1 MNKIKASA
9 NGSGKG
15 KGGKGSKNRPKSDS
29 TKRARREEGSSGSG
43 SECEDREVDR
53 PLRNTHIDMSL
64 ATMKMMVDAL
74 KLPIGFDPEMMEL
87 AYRLLTVNNTL
98 MKVSTEE
105 ARQGVEEAEAGAAVV
120 AEGAMATAEQE
131 KTPRFFRGNMST
143 TVLVNGVDQIRSY
156 LSAPSWS
163 AGIVRAVRDSGAYVQ
178 DVWMVKRQGTEV
190 VSCLVQFS
198 SRFQKL
204 LALAA
209 LTDLRMDMQRT
220 MGRVSSNRVNAR
232 DAFPREQ
239 LDAVKAC
246 YNRGYELKKAGL
258 IESYRIY
265 NTGEMSPTFEVRTK
279 KDGKVVWGPP
289 PPRSG
294 ETPPPHLTQRQR
306 LRPARS
312 GQRGGGEG
320 MEIGD
325 ADSGTESYSPQ
336 NGTGRRGN
344 GGAPAAATVNE
355 VLLDAMAAAQ
365 DKQK

>member
-1 MNKIKASA
+1 MTLGRLRSLHDARKGQRIRDLIAADADRGSA
-9 NGSGKG
+9 FSVAADGLLLDY
-15 KGGKGSKNRPKSDS
+15 SKTLIDAEV
-29 TKRARREEGSSGSG
+29 RAE
-43 SECEDREVDR
+43 
-53 PLRNTHIDMSL
+53 L
-64 ATMKMMVDAL
+64 L
-74 KLPIGFDPEMMEL
+74 KLAGAAGL
-87 AYRLLTVNNTL
+87 GAAAGASLL
-98 MKVSTEE
+98 
-105 ARQGVEEAEAGAAVV
+105 QAEAGAAVV

-143 TVLVNGVDQIRSY
+143 TVLVNGVNQIRSY
-156 LSAPSWS
+156 LNAPSWS

-344 GGAPAAATVNE
+344 GGAPPRSPTSKSRINRIPWLAPNKPIPPVETQHATSLPGGNIISPAE
-355 VLLDAMAAAQ
+355 LDQ
-365 DKQK
+365 